1 MRKSLS
7 TTEHATRLRALY
19 RSDAL
24 YRQSQIEKAKQKHR
38 ENYIKKPKIHEYIV
52 DNISYVKIPKFAEI
66 ANLPVGVVRRL
77 LKDGIIKARKV
88 MRSNKHKLLLKSDAI
103 LIANNLH
110 RFIVNPAFKNIEK
123 YDRLRLKRFL
133 MDNCE
138 LDENKNI

>member
-1 MRKSLS
+1 MRSKLS
-7 TTEHATRLRALY
+7 NTDHAIRLRELY
-19 RSDAL
+19 RSDPL

-52 DNISYVKIPKFAEI
+52 DNISYVKIPKFAEL
-66 ANLPVGVVRRL
+66 ADLPIGVVRRL

-123 YDRLRLKRFL
+123 YDRLKLKQFL
-133 MDNCE
+133 TEHCE